1 MSSLAGGDRGGEAV
15 AAHHL
20 ADRGG
25 VGRAS
30 PGGAENRCDLL
41 EIARSEEAGR
51 RRGKELRVVCA
62 AVLERVNCPARDED
76 DLAGMQFAPL
86 AVDGEGRHADEA
98 VVGLVEAVMTVRGR
112 HHRVGRDVALE
123 CRGTTVGGLRVEHE
137 RDAEGAEADGGGKSG
152 GAGGPRPGGKKNF
165 RTNGGSLPMS
175 KPLFFLAP
183 PPTRPPPP
191 PRAAPGGP

>member
-30 PGGAENRCDLL
+30 RGGTQDRCDLL

-51 RRGKELRVVCA
+51 RHGKELRVA
-62 AVLERVNCPARDED
+62 GGAVLERVNGPARDEH
-76 DLAGMQFAPL
+76 DLAGMQLAPL
-86 AVDGEGRHADEA
+86 AVDGEGRDADEA

-112 HHRVGRDVALE
+112 HHRVRRDVALE

-137 RDAEGAEADGGGKSG
+137 PDAEGAEADGGGKG
-152 GAGGPRPGGKKNF
+152 GGH
-165 RTNGGSLPMS
+165 GGSGQWVKRFYDPS
-175 KPLFFLAP
+175 GVPLQLSSPFTDEP
-183 PPTRPPPP
+183 DEPT
-191 PRAAPGGP
+191 

>member
-30 PGGAENRCDLL
+30 PGGAANRRDLL
-41 EIARSEEAGR
+41 EIAWGGEAGGG
-51 RRGKELRVVCA
+51 RGKELRVVCT

-112 HHRVGRDVALE
+112 HPRVGRDVALE

-152 GAGGPRPGGKKNF
+152 GHD
-165 RTNGGSLPMS
+165 GSGQWVKRFYDPS
-175 KPLFFLAP
+175 GVPLQLSSPFTDEP
-183 PPTRPPPP
+183 DEPT
-191 PRAAPGGP
+191 